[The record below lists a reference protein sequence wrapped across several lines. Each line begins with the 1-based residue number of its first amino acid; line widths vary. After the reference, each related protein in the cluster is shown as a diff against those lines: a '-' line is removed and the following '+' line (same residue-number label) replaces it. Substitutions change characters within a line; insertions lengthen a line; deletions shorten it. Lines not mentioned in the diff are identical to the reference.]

1 MPFFWHFVSFLVFLI
16 PKTTIIMLF
25 ILTGSSS
32 SQNLELRQNKS
43 RQNIVKTASKKV
55 FRHFLKLGS
64 LLFHEVEHDDSLQQC
79 IKSSRGLAQT
89 IFSSASQTTRVER
102 NFRWDLSLDVLKRTW
117 NLAHKIWW
125 CSAVRTWSLG

>member
-1 MPFFWHFVSFLVFLI
+1 MTEKARFLKKKNGAPNLDLMV
-16 PKTTIIMLF
+16 K
-25 ILTGSSS
+25 
-32 SQNLELRQNKS
+32 SQAQNE
-43 RQNIVKTASKKV
+43 V

-102 NFRWDLSLDVLKRTW
+102 NFRWDLSLDVLKRT
-117 NLAHKIWW
+117 
-125 CSAVRTWSLG
+125 